1 MDSKE
6 DKKALRRAKRTFEI
20 VDLVSPSW
28 TIQVPKKR
36 GPHKVIPYVNDKDA
50 LWAADRFI
58 EYFENFTSI
67 EDYLR
72 YVKTELVR
80 KKPPEKKVEKTVNLD
95 SFFAYDEK
103 TVESDHPLCEQF
115 LNEDIHPEDM
125 EFDIYYVG
133 DRFSSEKSELRE
145 TLHVDQNEFNVKLD
159 AVSSHN
165 NEGNIPGREMR
176 WVIKERNTQKIVG
189 FIRFGSPTINSKP
202 RNLWLGRAPDL
213 SIFNR
218 HAAMGF
224 VIVPSQPFGY
234 NYLGGKLLALL
245 CCSHLAREKLNKVFE
260 KDIALFETTSL
271 YGSTTDASQYDGL
284 KPFMRYKGL
293 TESKFLPLLH
303 DTKFHELH
311 DKFTEWNANSP
322 LTETWA
328 SSKKMKRQA
337 KMVSIIRNSLSGN
350 KKLGVMDHERLQE
363 FNRVLELAGGLTQ
376 KKRTYFCE
384 YGYSNVRE
392 VILGEQKEL
401 LRGPNW
407 DKHELENVIK
417 WWKKKATKRYEK
429 LKAEGRFRT
438 KVELWTDDDD
448 IQIIR

>member
-1 MDSKE
+1 M
-6 DKKALRRAKRTFEI
+6 I
-20 VDLVSPSW
+20 VSE
-28 TIQVPKKR
+28 T
-36 GPHKVIPYVNDKDA
+36 DA
-50 LWAADRFI
+50 RWAADEFVK
-58 EYFENFTSI
+58 YFSQMGNI

-72 YVKTELVR
+72 FVKKEVI
-80 KKPPEKKVEKTVNLD
+80 KTTNTIAPLHD
-95 SFFAYDEK
+95 EFF
-103 TVESDHPLCEQF
+103 
-115 LNEDIHPEDM
+115 NEDIHPEDM
-125 EFDIYYVG
+125 EFDIKFVG
-133 DRFSSEKSELRE
+133 DRFQQSMPQEHYN
-145 TLHVDQNEFNVKLD
+145 TLLK

-165 NEGNIPGREMR
+165 NESNIPGRELR
-176 WVIKERNTQKIVG
+176 WMVFEKNTKKVLG

-202 RNLWLGRAPDL
+202 RNEWLGKAPNL

-245 CCSHLAREKLNKVFE
+245 CCSHFARETLNQVFE

-303 DTKFHELH
+303 DEAFHKLH
-311 DKFTEWNANSP
+311 DRFTLLNNNTP
-322 LTETWA
+322 LTDSKA
-328 SSKKMKRQA
+328 SSKKMKRQT
-337 KMVSIIRNSLSGN
+337 KMISITRNSLKEYGLDN
-350 KKLGVMDHERLQE
+350 ELEQ
-363 FNRVLELAGGLTQ
+363 FNSVIQTALSLTQ

-392 VILGEQKEL
+392 VILGEQEEL

-407 DKHELENVIK
+407 DKFYLENIIS
-417 WWKKKATKRYEK
+417 WWKRKATKRYEK
-429 LKAEGRFRT
+429 LKAEDRFRT
-438 KVELWTDDDD
+438 KIELWTDDDD

>member
-1 MDSKE
+1 MIISD
-6 DKKALRRAKRTFEI
+6 
-20 VDLVSPSW
+20 
-28 TIQVPKKR
+28 
-36 GPHKVIPYVNDKDA
+36 NDA
-50 LWAADRFI
+50 LWAADEFI
-58 EYFENFTSI
+58 KYFSQMGNI

-72 YVKTELVR
+72 FVKKEVIKSTSSLAPLHDE
-80 KKPPEKKVEKTVNLD
+80 
-95 SFFAYDEK
+95 FF
-103 TVESDHPLCEQF
+103 
-115 LNEDIHPEDM
+115 NEDVHPQEM
-125 EFDIYYVG
+125 EFDIKFVG
-133 DRFSSEKSELRE
+133 TRFQNSLPQEHYGNLLR
-145 TLHVDQNEFNVKLD
+145 

-165 NEGNIPGREMR
+165 NESNIPGRELR
-176 WVIKERNTQKIVG
+176 WMIYEKKTQPCLG

-202 RNLWLGRAPDL
+202 RNIWLGKAPNL

-245 CCSHLAREKLNKVFE
+245 CCSHYARETLNEVFE

-303 DTKFHELH
+303 EEAFHRLH
-311 DKFTEWNANSP
+311 DRFTVWNNNQP
-322 LTETWA
+322 LTDKKA
-328 SSKKMKRQA
+328 SSKKMKRQT
-337 KMVSIIRNSLSGN
+337 KMISITRNSLKEHGMSE
-350 KKLGVMDHERLQE
+350 KLDQ
-363 FNRVLELAGGLTQ
+363 FNSVIDIALSLTQ

-384 YGYSNVRE
+384 YGYSNVKE
-392 VILGEQKEL
+392 VILGEQEKL
-401 LRGPNW
+401 VRGPNW
-407 DKHELENVIK
+407 DKFYLENIIA

-429 LKAEGRFRT
+429 LKREGRFRT

>member
-1 MDSKE
+1 M
-6 DKKALRRAKRTFEI
+6 I
-20 VDLVSPSW
+20 VSEA
-28 TIQVPKKR
+28 
-36 GPHKVIPYVNDKDA
+36 DA
-50 LWAADRFI
+50 TWAADEFI
-58 EYFENFTSI
+58 KYFSQMGNI

-72 YVKTELVR
+72 FVKKEVIKSTNTLAPLHDE
-80 KKPPEKKVEKTVNLD
+80 
-95 SFFAYDEK
+95 FF
-103 TVESDHPLCEQF
+103 
-115 LNEDIHPEDM
+115 NEDIHPNEM
-125 EFDIYYVG
+125 EFDIKFVG
-133 DRFSSEKSELRE
+133 DRFQQALPQEHYN
-145 TLHVDQNEFNVKLD
+145 TLLK

-165 NEGNIPGREMR
+165 NESNIPGRELR
-176 WVIKERNTQKIVG
+176 WMVYEKNTKKVLG

-202 RNLWLGRAPDL
+202 RNEWLGKAPDL

-245 CCSHLAREKLNKVFE
+245 CCSHFARETLNRVFE

-303 DTKFHELH
+303 DEAFHRLH
-311 DKFTEWNANSP
+311 DRFTVLNNNQP
-322 LTETWA
+322 LTDKKA
-328 SSKKMKRQA
+328 SSKKMKRQT
-337 KMVSIIRNSLSGN
+337 KMISIIKNSLQDQE
-350 KKLGVMDHERLQE
+350 KLST
-363 FNRVLELAGGLTQ
+363 FNEVIDAAFALTQ
-376 KKRTYFCE
+376 KKRFYICE

-392 VILGEQKEL
+392 VILGEQEEL
-401 LRGPNW
+401 IRGPNW
-407 DKHELENVIK
+407 DKFYLENIID

-429 LKAEGRFRT
+429 LKQENRFRT

>member
-1 MDSKE
+1 M
-6 DKKALRRAKRTFEI
+6 I
-20 VDLVSPSW
+20 VSE
-28 TIQVPKKR
+28 T
-36 GPHKVIPYVNDKDA
+36 DA
-50 LWAADRFI
+50 RWAADEFI
-58 EYFENFTSI
+58 KYFSQMGNI

-72 YVKTELVR
+72 FVKKEVI
-80 KKPPEKKVEKTVNLD
+80 KTTNTIAPLHD
-95 SFFAYDEK
+95 EFF
-103 TVESDHPLCEQF
+103 
-115 LNEDIHPEDM
+115 NEDIHPEDM
-125 EFDIYYVG
+125 EFDIKFVG
-133 DRFSSEKSELRE
+133 DRFQQSMPQEHYN
-145 TLHVDQNEFNVKLD
+145 TLLK

-165 NEGNIPGREMR
+165 NESNIPGRELR
-176 WVIKERNTQKIVG
+176 WMVFEKNTKKVLG

-202 RNLWLGRAPDL
+202 RNEWLGKAPNL

-245 CCSHLAREKLNKVFE
+245 CCSHFARETLNEVFE

-303 DTKFHELH
+303 DEAFHKLH
-311 DKFTEWNANSP
+311 DRFTLLNNNTP
-322 LTETWA
+322 LTDSKA
-328 SSKKMKRQA
+328 SSKKMKRQT
-337 KMVSIIRNSLSGN
+337 KMISITRNSLKEYGLDSE
-350 KKLGVMDHERLQE
+350 LEQ
-363 FNRVLELAGGLTQ
+363 FNSVIQTALSLTQ

-392 VILGEQKEL
+392 VILGEQEEL

-407 DKHELENVIK
+407 DKFYLENIIS
-417 WWKKKATKRYEK
+417 WWKRKAPKRYEK
-429 LKAEGRFRT
+429 LKAEDRFRT
-438 KVELWTDDDD
+438 KIELWTDDDD

>member
-1 MDSKE
+1 M
-6 DKKALRRAKRTFEI
+6 I
-20 VDLVSPSW
+20 
-28 TIQVPKKR
+28 
-36 GPHKVIPYVNDKDA
+36 IPEKDT
-50 LWAADRFI
+50 LWAVDEFI
-58 EYFENFTSI
+58 QYFSRMQNI

-72 YVKTELVR
+72 YVKKEVI
-80 KKPPEKKVEKTVNLD
+80 KTTSTLFPLHD
-95 SFFAYDEK
+95 EFF
-103 TVESDHPLCEQF
+103 
-115 LNEDIHPEDM
+115 NEDIHPNDM
-125 EFDIYYVG
+125 EFDIRFVG
-133 DRFSSEKSELRE
+133 SRFDNSLPQDHYNTLLR
-145 TLHVDQNEFNVKLD
+145 

-165 NEGNIPGREMR
+165 NESNIPGRELR
-176 WVIKERNTQKIVG
+176 WMVYEKNTDTLLG

-202 RNLWLGRAPDL
+202 RNIWLGKAPNL

-245 CCSHLAREKLNKVFE
+245 CCSHFARETLNEVFE

-303 DTKFHELH
+303 DEAFHKLH
-311 DKFTEWNANSP
+311 DRFKALNDNKP
-322 LTETWA
+322 LTDNRA
-328 SSKKMKRQA
+328 SSKKMKRQT
-337 KMVSIIRNSLSGN
+337 KMISILRNSMKEYG
-350 KKLGVMDHERLQE
+350 MDSQLQE
-363 FNRVLELAGGLTQ
+363 FNAVVSAALSLTQ

-392 VILGEQKEL
+392 VILGEQDEL

-407 DKHELENVIK
+407 DKFYLENIIA
-417 WWKKKATKRYEK
+417 WWKKKASKRYEK
-429 LKAEGRFRT
+429 LKREDRFRD

>member
-1 MDSKE
+1 M
-6 DKKALRRAKRTFEI
+6 I
-20 VDLVSPSW
+20 VSEA
-28 TIQVPKKR
+28 
-36 GPHKVIPYVNDKDA
+36 DA
-50 LWAADRFI
+50 TWAADEFI
-58 EYFENFTSI
+58 KYFSQMGNI

-72 YVKTELVR
+72 FVKKEVIKSTNTLAPLHDE
-80 KKPPEKKVEKTVNLD
+80 
-95 SFFAYDEK
+95 FF
-103 TVESDHPLCEQF
+103 
-115 LNEDIHPEDM
+115 NEDIHPNEM
-125 EFDIYYVG
+125 EFDIKFVG
-133 DRFSSEKSELRE
+133 DRFQQALPQEHYN
-145 TLHVDQNEFNVKLD
+145 TLLK

-165 NEGNIPGREMR
+165 NESNIPGRELR
-176 WVIKERNTQKIVG
+176 WMVYENNTKKVLG

-202 RNLWLGRAPDL
+202 RNEWLGKAPDL

-245 CCSHLAREKLNKVFE
+245 CCSHFARETLNRVFE

-303 DTKFHELH
+303 DEAFHRLH
-311 DKFTEWNANSP
+311 DRFTVLNNNQP
-322 LTETWA
+322 LTDKKA
-328 SSKKMKRQA
+328 SSKKMKRQT
-337 KMVSIIRNSLSGN
+337 KMISIIKNSLQDQE
-350 KKLGVMDHERLQE
+350 KLST
-363 FNRVLELAGGLTQ
+363 FNEVIDAAFALTQ
-376 KKRTYFCE
+376 KKRFYICE

-392 VILGEQKEL
+392 VILGEQEEL
-401 LRGPNW
+401 IRGPNW
-407 DKHELENVIK
+407 DKFYLENIID

-429 LKAEGRFRT
+429 LKEEGRFRT